1 MDGNFQQLLFQEF
14 GRLIEPLERS
24 AKSDQ
29 YRRALF
35 ADLGWQ
41 IDAVPG
47 LDGKLS
53 AQLDVIVQAYRQV
66 REIVA
71 DPPETLA
78 ELKAVFAALKP
89 VVAGVQGLKT
99 PFASGVQAAPY
110 LDELLTELLHKLL
123 LLYLARWRPRAF
135 QAARVLTLIEIDAT
149 PTPPQ
154 PVKNSAGK
162 VMIAPHRPVRVR
174 FDRLAP
180 LVKDPAG
187 VLNTY
192 YMAAGLKT
200 PEDAA
205 KVSNLLFPVLA
216 GLLGEL
222 GLTATFGVDADAETD
237 LGALGDELIKRLFT
251 VRLDRPLGQGG
262 FDLGASLLLLSAAEA
277 GPGVAV
283 APFGGVDQTIELP
296 GWDLDLKL
304 AAAAGAFTVGAQGV
318 AVTGAAARISGG
330 AALAK
335 RPAADGQALRIGSV
349 SRTRLEVSRLGV
361 QAAFSVESN
370 GERDFGFGAQ
380 AGAAAFILSAGDG
393 DGFLQKVLPGEI
405 RLPFDLGI
413 EWSAARGLRLSGSA
427 GLEANLAIN
436 ASLGGILDIQTL
448 SLGLRPNEAGDLQA
462 QSAVSA
468 IVRIGPVS
476 AAIEQVGVQAT
487 LKPVKAGDAGNLG
500 PVDLAISFK
509 PPSGVGLT
517 IAAGPVT
524 GGGYLF
530 FDPANGQYAG
540 ALQLELGGKIA
551 LGAVGLLTT
560 RLPNDAK
567 GFSLFVLISAEFPAI
582 QLGYGFTLNGV
593 GGLIGVNRTADTDA
607 LRAGIRTGALS
618 SVLFPQ
624 DVAKNAPQIISNL
637 NAVFPAAA
645 DRVLVGPMAKL
656 GWGTPRI
663 LTLELGLVLEM
674 PTPVRLMLLGRLRAI
689 LPSEEKPLVRLQMD
703 ALGLLDF
710 DRKQA
715 SLDATLYDSRLLEF
729 VLTGDMALRASWGA
743 NPNFVLAIGGFN
755 PRFKAPA
762 GFPKLD
768 RVALSLQQGSNL
780 RLRLEAYLALTSNTA
795 QFGAR
800 ADLHVEAAGFTLDAY
815 LYFDA
820 LFQFS
825 PFAFWVDLGAMAAL
839 KYKGHSLLGV
849 KFDMSLSGPTPWH
862 VRGKATFEL
871 LCFDVTVDFDHTF
884 GRREAPQPPAV
895 AYVRP
900 MLLEALRDVRNWSG
914 LITDHPLVT
923 LRDSHGGG
931 EQLLVHPLS
940 TLTVSQRVAPL
951 GAKISRFG
959 NAEPADGDYFTLE
972 AVGEDGQP
980 LNAQAIQARPV
991 TDQFA
996 LAQFREMS
1004 DAEKLAGPAFVAMQS
1019 GLTLAAE
1026 EIDFPYDPAL
1036 DVDISFETAVYRDPE
1051 AAQAERLAAQP
1062 LSARMMELAADA
1074 GAAAQARGRQALAL
1088 SDA

>member
-1 MDGNFQQLLFQEF
+1 MDGNFQQLLFQEI
-14 GRLIEPLERS
+14 GRLVEPLERA
-24 AKSDQ
+24 AKSDR
-29 YRRALF
+29 YRRSLF
-35 ADLGWQ
+35 ADVGWL
-41 IDAVPG
+41 IEAVPG

-53 AQLDVIVQAYRQV
+53 AQLDLVVKAYGQV
-66 REIVA
+66 REIIA
-71 DPPETLA
+71 DPPESLDEVKA
-78 ELKAVFAALKP
+78 AIARLKPVIAALKALKAP
-89 VVAGVQGLKT
+89 VQDLAAV
-99 PFASGVQAAPY
+99 APY
-110 LDELLTELLHKLL
+110 ADELLTDLLHRLL
-123 LLYLARWRPRAF
+123 LIYLARWRPKLF
-135 QAARVLTLIEIDAT
+135 QAAHLLTLIETAAA
-149 PTPPQ
+149 PFPPE
-154 PVKNSAGK
+154 PVKNSAGQ
-162 VMIAPHRPVRVR
+162 VMIAPTHPTRLR
-174 FDRLAP
+174 FDRLAS
-180 LVKDPAG
+180 LLKDPAG
-187 VLNTY
+187 VLRDY
-192 YMAAGLKT
+192 YLAAGLKT
-200 PEDAA
+200 PDDAA
-205 KVSNLLFPVLA
+205 KIANLLFPPLVR
-216 GLLGEL
+216 LLGEF
-222 GLTATFGVDADAETD
+222 GLAATFGLDEDAEPD
-237 LGALGDELIKRLFT
+237 LGPVGDALIRRLLTIRSNGAFGASG
-251 VRLDRPLGQGG
+251 L
-262 FDLGASLLLLSAAEA
+262 DLGASLLLLSEAES

-296 GWDLDLKL
+296 GWDLDLNF
-304 AAAAGAFTVGAQGV
+304 AAAAGAFTVGANGV
-318 AVTGAAARISGG
+318 AVSGAAARI
-330 AALAK
+330 AAKASLAK
-335 RPAADGQALRIGSV
+335 QPAADGQALRIGSV
-349 SRTRLEVSRLGV
+349 TGTRLELSRLGV
-361 QAAFSVESN
+361 QAGFSVEAG
-370 GERDFGFGAQ
+370 GERDFALSAQ

-405 RLPFDLGI
+405 RLPFDLGV
-413 EWSAARGLRLSGSA
+413 EWSTGRGLRLNGSA
-427 GLEANLAIN
+427 GLEANLPLN
-436 ASLGGILDIQTL
+436 ASLGGVLDIKSL
-448 SLGLRPNEAGDLQA
+448 SLGVRASETGEILA
-462 QSAVSA
+462 QSAASA
-468 IVRIGPVS
+468 TVRIGPIS
-476 AAIEQVGVQAT
+476 AAIEQVGVQAVLT
-487 LKPVKAGDAGNLG
+487 PAKAGEAGALG
-500 PVDLAISFK
+500 PLDVAIRFK

-551 LGAVGLLTT
+551 LGAVGLLST

-618 SVLFPQ
+618 SVLFPT

-703 ALGLLDF
+703 ALGVLDF
-710 DRKQA
+710 DRQQA

-729 VLTGDMALRASWGA
+729 VLTGDMALRAGWGA
-743 NPNFVLAIGGFN
+743 NPNFLLAIGGFN
-755 PRFKAPA
+755 PRFKPPA

-800 ADLHVEAAGFTLDAY
+800 ADLHVQAAGFTLDAY

-849 KFDMSLSGPTPWH
+849 KFDMSLSGPTPWN
-862 VRGKATFEL
+862 VRGKATFEI

-884 GRREAPQPPAV
+884 GRREAPQPPTL

-900 MLLEALRDVRNWSG
+900 MLAEALRDVRNWSG
-914 LITDHPLVT
+914 LVTDHPLVT
-923 LRDSHGGG
+923 LRDSQGGG
-931 EQLLVHPLS
+931 GLLLHPLS

-959 NAEPADGDYFTLE
+959 NAAPADGDYFTLE
-972 AVGEDGQP
+972 VVGEDGQP
-980 LNAQAIQARPV
+980 LNAKGVQARPV

-996 LAQFREMS
+996 PAQFREMS
-1004 DAEKLAGPAFVAMQS
+1004 DAEKLAAPAFVAMQS
-1019 GLTLAAE
+1019 GLTLTAD

-1036 DVDISFETAVYRDPE
+1036 DVDMTFETAVYRHAEQPS
-1051 AAQAERLAAQP
+1051 AERLAAQS
-1062 LSARMMELAADA
+1062 LSARMMEIAADA
-1074 GAAAQARGRQALAL
+1074 GPAAQARGRLARAL

>member
-1 MDGNFQQLLFQEF
+1 MTDGNFQQLLFREI
-14 GRLIEPLERS
+14 GRLLEPLEQC
-24 AKSDQ
+24 AKSNQ
-29 YRRALF
+29 QRRAFF
-35 ADLGWQ
+35 AALGWQ

-47 LDGKLS
+47 LDGKLA
-53 AQLDVIVQAYRQV
+53 AQLQVVVNAYRELS
-66 REIVA
+66 EIIA
-71 DPPETLA
+71 DPPESLA
-78 ELKAVFAALKP
+78 ELKTAFAELKPVIAALKE
-89 VVAGVQGLKT
+89 LRT
-99 PFASGVQAAPY
+99 PFAGAAQAAPY
-110 LDELLTELLHKLL
+110 LDDLLGELLHRLL
-123 LLYLARWRPRAF
+123 LTYLARWRPKLF
-135 QAARVLTLIEIDAT
+135 QAACVLTLIETTQT
-149 PTPPQ
+149 PVPAQ
-154 PVKNSAGK
+154 PVKTAAGK
-162 VMIAPHRPVRVR
+162 VMIAPHRPTLFR

-180 LVKDPAG
+180 LAKDPAG
-187 VLNTY
+187 VLKSY
-192 YMAAGLKT
+192 YLAAGLRTKA
-200 PEDAA
+200 DAV
-205 KVSNLLFPVLA
+205 KVSNLLFPVLVRFLA
-216 GLLGEL
+216 EL
-222 GLTATFGVDADAETD
+222 GLTATFGVDEDAETD
-237 LGALGDELIKRLFT
+237 LGPLGDDLIRRMLTIRLDQPIEG
-251 VRLDRPLGQGG
+251 VRL
-262 FDLGASLLLLSAAEA
+262 DLGASLLLLSAAEA
-277 GPGVAV
+277 GPGIAV
-283 APFGGVDQTIELP
+283 APFGGVSKTVALP

-304 AAAAGAFTVGAQGV
+304 AGAAGAFSIGPKGV
-318 AVTGAAARISGG
+318 AVAAAAGRIAGQ
-330 AALAK
+330 AQLAK
-335 RPAADGQALRIGSV
+335 RPAADGQALRLGSV
-349 SRTRLEVSRLGV
+349 TGTRLEVSQLGV
-361 QAAFSVESN
+361 QAGFSVE
-370 GERDFGFGAQ
+370 GGGDRDFGFAAK
-380 AGAAAFILSAGDG
+380 AGAAAFVLSAGDG

-405 RLPFDLGI
+405 RLPFDLGV
-413 EWSAARGLRLSGSA
+413 EWSAGRGLRLSGSA
-427 GLEANLAIN
+427 GLEANLPIN
-436 ASLGGILDIQTL
+436 ASLGGVLDIQTL

-468 IVRIGPVS
+468 VVRIGPVT
-476 AAIEQVGVQAT
+476 AAIEQVGVLAT
-487 LKPVKAGDAGNLG
+487 LRPVAAGQAGVLG
-500 PVDLAISFK
+500 PLDLDVSFK

-530 FDPANGQYAG
+530 FDPANAQYAG
-540 ALQLELGGKIA
+540 ALQLELGGKIS

-567 GFSLFVLISAEFPAI
+567 GFSLFVLISAEFAPI

-593 GGLIGVNRTADTDA
+593 GGLIGVNRTANTDG

-703 ALGLLDF
+703 ALGVLDF
-710 DRKQA
+710 SRREA

-755 PRFKAPA
+755 PRFRAPA

-768 RVALSLQQGSNL
+768 RIALSLQQGSNL
-780 RLRLEAYLALTSNTA
+780 RVRLEAYLALTSNTA

-800 ADLHVEAAGFTLDAY
+800 VDLHVQAAGFTLDAY

-825 PFAFWVDLGAMAAL
+825 PFAFWVDVGAMAAL
-839 KYKGHSLLGV
+839 KYKGHSLVGV
-849 KFDMSLSGPTPWH
+849 KFDMSLSGPTPWR
-862 VRGKATFEL
+862 VRGTATFEI

-884 GRREAPQPPAV
+884 GRREAPPPPAV
-895 AYVRP
+895 AHVRP

-914 LITDHPLVT
+914 VVQAHPLVT
-923 LRDSHGGG
+923 LRDVAGMG

-940 TLTVSQRVAPL
+940 ALTVSQRVAPL
-951 GAKISRFG
+951 GTKIDRFG
-959 NAEPADGDYFTLE
+959 NAAPADGDLFTLE
-972 AVGEDGQP
+972 VVGADGD
-980 LNAQAIQARPV
+980 LRVTPV

-996 LAQFREMS
+996 PAQFRDMS

-1019 GLTLAAE
+1019 GLTLAAD

-1036 DVDISFETAVYRDPE
+1036 DVDMTYETAVYREPGE
-1051 AAQAERLAAQP
+1051 TQAAQLGPQA
-1062 LSARMMELAADA
+1062 LSARLMEIAADA
-1074 GAAAQARGRQALAL
+1074 GAAAQARGRPARALAG
-1088 SDA
+1088 A